1 MVLDRLLTIVT
12 DVANTLTSLFSSLI
26 RFALSSPV
34 NAAIVAA
41 SIAAIVFVG
50 QFLVRRRE
58 KTEEKPVEAESSQEA
73 VEASVIDQ
81 YTVDE
86 VIRVKIMKMDG
97 SAKYIVEEPALDE
110 RLAGIVANIEQA
122 YVKKGVEP
130 STILKDLDLKD
141 DELKAVTY
149 PVIKD

>member
-12 DVANTLTSLFSSLI
+12 HVANTLTSLFSSLI

-50 QFLVRRRE
+50 QFLVRRRK
-58 KTEEKPVEAESSQEA
+58 KTEEKPVEAEFGQEA

-86 VIRVKIMKMDG
+86 VIRVKIVKMDG
-97 SAKYIVEEPALDE
+97 SAKYIVAEPALDE
-110 RLAGIVANIEQA
+110 RLAGIVADIEQA

-149 PVIKD
+149 HVIKD